1 MRSRSLPLLLLLAAC
16 GSTVTDAPMDEC
28 VGSPTCT
35 ILAGEC
41 CSDQGFIPVCVDG
54 EWVCD
59 PCRPGGETEIPACEA
74 QQSMLTSECERFF
87 DEVLR
92 DGGSPASCGL

>member
-1 MRSRSLPLLLLLAAC
+1 MLLAVLGLGC
-16 GSTVTDAPMDEC
+16 GASDGGESPAEC
-28 VGSPTCT
+28 AGSPTCT
-35 ILAGEC
+35 ILAGDC
-41 CSDQGFIPVCVDG
+41 CSDQGFTPTCVDG

-59 PCRPGGETEIPACEA
+59 PCMPGNEVEILGCESK
-74 QQSMLTSECERFF
+74 QSVFTSECERWF